1 LFFEALAPAEL
12 HVYDRVLASLSSERL
27 QLSHAREQQ
36 IERLRYQARLADR
49 QFQQSDPDNRLVT
62 AELERRWEMAL
73 QELKR
78 AEDEWAREQ
87 QKQPTLDDLDPE
99 TRQALRA
106 AGRQVPELW
115 RAERFSQEQKK
126 ALLRCLI
133 DKVVLRRSAPD
144 EIACRVV
151 WRGGDTT
158 DTSITVTVGSLK
170 RRARG
175 QEMEQAILTLAAQGK
190 PDEEIARRLTLDG
203 HRSPRHTTVL
213 PSTVQYIRL
222 RHRVLSDHRQSHTRR
237 VAGYLTVP
245 QVAEK
250 LKIKRDWIY
259 HQIHIGT
266 IEVMRDPVQH
276 LYLFPDTTETVR
288 RFRQLVA
295 GDVQHLRF

>member
-1 LFFEALAPAEL
+1 
-12 HVYDRVLASLSSERL
+12 
-27 QLSHAREQQ
+27 
-36 IERLRYQARLADR
+36 
-49 QFQQSDPDNRLVT
+49 
-62 AELERRWEMAL
+62 MAL
-73 QELKR
+73 RELKR
-78 AEDEWAREQ
+78 AEEAWEREQ
-87 QKQPTLDDLDPE
+87 QQQPTLDDLDPE
-99 TRQALRA
+99 TRKALQA

-115 RAERFSQEQKK
+115 RAGRFSQEQKK

-158 DTSITVTVGSLK
+158 NTSITVTVGSLK

-175 QEMEQAILTLAAQGK
+175 QEMEQAIVTLAGQGK
-190 PDEEIARRLTLDG
+190 TDEEIARRLTLDG

-222 RHRVLSDHRQSHTRR
+222 RHRVFTNQRQSHPRR
-237 VAGYLTVP
+237 VSGYLTVP

-250 LKIKRDWIY
+250 LKIERDWIY
-259 HQIHIGT
+259 HRIHIGT
-266 IEVMRDPVQH
+266 IEVTRDPARQ

-295 GDVQHLRF
+295 GKVQHLRF